1 VIGLALK
8 GISKRF
14 GSTLVLDGVS
24 LEVGAEEFLVVLGPS
39 GCGKSTLLR
48 AIAGLE
54 SIDSGTIE
62 IDGRRVDHLPPGK
75 RGVAMVFQ
83 SYALY
88 PHMTVR
94 ANIAFGLVNVGV
106 PRAEIDRRIAEVA
119 RMLEMERL
127 LERVPAELSGGQRQR
142 VAIGRA
148 IVKDPRVFMFD
159 EPLSNLDAALRAR
172 TRQEI
177 ANLHRRIKKTMV
189 FVTHDQTE
197 AMTLADRIVVMNQ
210 QRIEQIGTPAE
221 IYSHPATL
229 FVASFVGSPAM
240 NILPV
245 SPVNGGGTQQRVK
258 LSDGTEI
265 DTAVP
270 AAAIP
275 NQSAL
280 RLGVRPES
288 LSLCAA
294 GAGHAQ
300 GTVEFVEFMGDKTH
314 VYLSLCGEDR
324 LVAAGGASC
333 AARPGDSVGIKF
345 DPDTIH
351 LFDSGGRNCRQ
362 PQSPAPVAAG
372 RLT

>member
-14 GSTLVLDGVS
+14 GGILVLDGVS
-24 LEVGAEEFLVVLGPS
+24 LEIGAEEFLVVLGPS

-62 IDGRRVDHLPPGK
+62 IDGNRVDHLPPGK

-83 SYALY
+83 GYALY

-94 ANIAFGLVNVGV
+94 ANIAFGLVNAGV
-106 PRAEIDRRIAEVA
+106 PRPEIDRRIAEVA
-119 RMLEMERL
+119 RMLEIEQL
-127 LERVPAELSGGQRQR
+127 LDRVPAELSGGQRQR

-148 IVKDPRVFMFD
+148 IVKDPKVFMFD

-210 QRIEQIGTPAE
+210 QRIEQVGTPSD

-245 SPVNGGGTQQRVK
+245 TRATGGGALQRVRFG
-258 LSDGTEI
+258 DGTEI
-265 DTAVP
+265 DTGVP
-270 AAAIP
+270 ASALP
-275 NQSAL
+275 NESAL

-294 GAGHAQ
+294 GEGHAQ
-300 GTVEFVEFMGDKTH
+300 AAVEFVEFMGDKTH
-314 VYLSLCGEDR
+314 VYLSLAGKDR
-324 LVAAGGASC
+324 LVATGSASFV
-333 AARPGDSVGIKF
+333 ARPGESIGITF
-345 DPDTIH
+345 DNAAIH
-351 LFDSGGRNCRQ
+351 LFDADGRNCRQ
-362 PQSPAPVAAG
+362 PQSPAAG
-372 RLT
+372 LT